1 MSQPALNVAAEP
13 GEKVIIC
20 TAVAPQRAAAS
31 DASEMVNELLL
42 GETASLLE
50 RDASG
55 RWMRVKA
62 AHDGYEGWVSVAQ
75 AFVLGDEEARAFS
88 ASAFRCHCT
97 GMVLRYVSGN
107 LLRVPV
113 GACLPEPVNGQ
124 YQFPFGTLDT
134 VHSGTPLPPDFTD
147 AAKTFLGIS
156 YLWGGRSDFGIDCS
170 GLVQQLGFLSG
181 IRFPR
186 DASQQITAFPVFSRD
201 LKDAVT
207 GDLIYFSFDGKR
219 IVHVGL
225 YLGEGLLLHASGD
238 VRIECIAADKRKLTP
253 FVFNGRL
260 SGAIAGI
267 QRPGFI

>member
-1 MSQPALNVAAEP
+1 M
-13 GEKVIIC
+13 VIIT
-20 TAVAPQRAAAS
+20 TAVAPQRSAAN

-55 RWMRVKA
+55 RWLRVKA
-62 AHDGYEGWVSVAQ
+62 AHDGYEGWLSVAQ
-75 AFVLGDEEARAFS
+75 AFVFGDEEAVAFS
-88 ASAFRCHCT
+88 ACRSRKA
-97 GMVLRYVSGN
+97 GMVLRYASGN

-113 GACLPEPVNGQ
+113 GACLPEPDNGR
-124 YQFPFGTLDT
+124 YRFPFGTLDT
-134 VHSGTPLPPDFTD
+134 VSSGTLLPVDFTD
-147 AAKTFLGIS
+147 ASKTFLGIP

-207 GDLIYFSFDGKR
+207 GDLIYFSFDRNR

-238 VRIECIAADKRKLTP
+238 VRIECIAADKRNLTA
-253 FVFNGRL
+253 FVFNERL

-267 QRPGFI
+267 QRPGFT